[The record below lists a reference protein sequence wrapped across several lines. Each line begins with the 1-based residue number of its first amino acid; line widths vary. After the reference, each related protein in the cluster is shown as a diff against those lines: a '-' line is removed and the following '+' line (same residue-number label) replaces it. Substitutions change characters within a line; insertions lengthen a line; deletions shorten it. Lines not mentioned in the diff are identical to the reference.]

1 MFMIALMLVCRRLLL
16 LREVYTHTHT
26 RTHTHTH
33 THTGLVLES
42 FKAFARQRDGD
53 FFLEAHVS
61 GNKGIYMYTIS
72 TCPLSLQNTAVTNCV
87 GLLEN
92 CIQMAACGPKEML
105 PMHPSLP
112 ADLFTACLTTPIK
125 AALLWYCYS
134 RVGKLSL
141 VSGITPEMIDKYVLL
156 HVSH

>member
-1 MFMIALMLVCRRLLL
+1 MHV
-16 LREVYTHTHT
+16 
-26 RTHTHTH
+26 HTH

-42 FKAFARQRDGD
+42 FKAFARQRDSE
-53 FFLEAHVS
+53 FFLEVS
-61 GNKGIYMYTIS
+61 FSTDVMKTIL
-72 TCPLSLQNTAVTNCV
+72 TCLLSHQNTAVTNCV

-141 VSGITPEMIDKYVLL
+141 VSGITPEMIDKYVLPAYTK
-156 HVSH
+156 VSVDSIIGPLVYGNCVFTESQVV